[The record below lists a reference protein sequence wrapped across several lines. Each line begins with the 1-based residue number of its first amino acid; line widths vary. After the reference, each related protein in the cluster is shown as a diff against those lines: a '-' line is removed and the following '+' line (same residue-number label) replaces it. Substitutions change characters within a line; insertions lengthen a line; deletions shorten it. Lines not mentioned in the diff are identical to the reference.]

1 MRPSSALPMLILP
14 IPALRGL
21 WRFNKNHVVPV
32 VFVNDRWAV
41 SMAPADNH
49 VTLSHNIDTP
59 SIWRVCGVVDEHR
72 VHEDVV
78 V

>member
-1 MRPSSALPMLILP
+1 MIASSC
-14 IPALRGL
+14 
-21 WRFNKNHVVPV
+21 
-32 VFVNDRWAV
+32 FVNDGWAV

-59 SIWRVCGVVDEHR
+59 LIWRVCGVVDEHR